1 MFRNSGKRLPETH
14 KCISLGPDP
23 ERGVGAA
30 GDPGAAAGGAEV
42 DAGARAQEARGVRAA
57 AEREGDAAQR

>member
-1 MFRNSGKRLPETH
+1 MFS
-14 KCISLGPDP
+14 GPDP

-42 DAGARAQEARGVRAA
+42 DAGARAQEEGGVRTT

>member
-1 MFRNSGKRLPETH
+1 MLNPTFLYS
-14 KCISLGPDP
+14 GPDP

-30 GDPGAAAGGAEV
+30 RDPGAAAGGAEV
-42 DAGARAQEARGVRAA
+42 DAGARAQEEGGVRTT